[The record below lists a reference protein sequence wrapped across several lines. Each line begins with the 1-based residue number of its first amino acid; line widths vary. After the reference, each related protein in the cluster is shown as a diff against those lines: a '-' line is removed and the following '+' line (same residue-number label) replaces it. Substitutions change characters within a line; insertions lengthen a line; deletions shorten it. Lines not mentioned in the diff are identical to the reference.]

1 MSHEATADALLSGT
15 QPSADMKSLWPQ
27 QYVHLVHTHI
37 KQATKAGEVTRR
49 QQKLQIT
56 AEDPPSFLGAPTH
69 DLRLE
74 KAEVK
79 ADMRKVCG
87 SNANDVEKE
96 NLFKASSF

>member
-1 MSHEATADALLSGT
+1 M
-15 QPSADMKSLWPQ
+15 
-27 QYVHLVHTHI
+27 
-37 KQATKAGEVTRR
+37 TRR

-96 NLFKASSF
+96 KSVQSLVVLDKGKEKGENDPDDARTNEDDEVEGMRFVASIPNFALL